1 MKKLLLLTFITIYSC
16 GGPTINLDDDREYI
30 DIDNKNKIISYK
42 GTPFT
47 GTVERY
53 LSDNVKLIQQ
63 FFVEDGKVY
72 QEKSYYE
79 NGQLEYEEN
88 YTRNTNKGS
97 GVEKDGEQFYYF
109 ENGELKNKSIYKD
122 GKEIKQ

>member
-1 MKKLLLLTFITIYSC
+1 MKKLLLLTLTFITIYSC
-16 GGPTINLDDDREYI
+16 GGPTINLNEEKEYLDYDKKSEI
-30 DIDNKNKIISYK
+30 LSYK

-47 GTVERY
+47 GTIEGY
-53 LSDNVKLIQQ
+53 WDNGMIKFKGIY
-63 FFVEDGKVY
+63 EDGKVY

-79 NGQLEYEEN
+79 NGQLESEEN
-88 YTRNTNKGS
+88 FNGS
-97 GVEKDGEQFYYF
+97 PWDKDGEQFYYS